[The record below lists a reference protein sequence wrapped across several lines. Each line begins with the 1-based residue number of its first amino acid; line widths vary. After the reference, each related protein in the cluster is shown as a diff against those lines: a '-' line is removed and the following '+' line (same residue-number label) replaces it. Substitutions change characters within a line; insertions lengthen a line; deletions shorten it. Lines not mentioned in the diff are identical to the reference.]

1 MSTHAPPI
9 AVDLR
14 RARQRTHGRCKRYIY
29 VNEITDSELEVGDCR
44 AEVGLRTHDVTDRN
58 VVVNVIVNVVVAV
71 DDRLTCT
78 ELQPA
83 PRQQR
88 QGKSNSRGLHRD
100 GISVPSPPVP
110 APFTSIP
117 PVSVPVSFRPPLPIL
132 VDVVFSHC
140 PVCRSLEHCWQHVS

>member
-14 RARQRTHGRCKRYIY
+14 RARQRTHRRCKRYIY

-58 VVVNVIVNVVVAV
+58 VVVNVIVAA